1 LGRSGDQQR
10 AIEEFAQQPDSN
22 SLRVSIE
29 ELLTDYRAN
38 LESRRKLT
46 PEDEELIMNL
56 SAAYLK
62 KQQEWKQEV
71 RRELVINLL
80 REGSSVEFVAKVT
93 GLTIAEVE
101 GLANQET
108 NAASNPT

>member
-10 AIEEFAQQPDSN
+10 AIEEFAQQPSEN
-22 SLRVSIE
+22 GLYASIE

-38 LESRRKLT
+38 LESRRQLT

-56 SAAYLK
+56 SAAYLR

-71 RRELVINLL
+71 RQELVINLL

-101 GLANQET
+101 GWASQEI
-108 NAASNPT
+108 NSASNPT